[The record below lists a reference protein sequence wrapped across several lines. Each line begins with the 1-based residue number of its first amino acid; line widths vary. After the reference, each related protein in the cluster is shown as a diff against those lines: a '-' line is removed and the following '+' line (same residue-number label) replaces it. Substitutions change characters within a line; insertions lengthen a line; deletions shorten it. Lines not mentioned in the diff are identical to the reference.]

1 MIHEMVFNLSLLTI
15 FFYLSLT
22 EAMALESTPKTNPKQ
37 IISTWEPQLIKTLE
51 PKIQEH
57 FKENRGKVPFLLAI
71 AGIPGS
77 GKTTSSS
84 ILSSVL
90 SNQYGVHNVVLP
102 MDGYHYPLSYLKA
115 LENSADMVY
124 RRGASDT
131 FDAAAFQHDLKRIR
145 DGDGESIIFLP
156 GFDHAVG
163 DPEKGQYKFERSRHD
178 VVICEGLYLFYDEG
192 EWKQTKNLFHYKIFI
207 DADIDR
213 CIDELKERNK
223 CIPGYTPEEIEK
235 RCDEVDRQN
244 ALTVVHSRSSAD
256 EFVTSAN
263 VLKKN

>member
-1 MIHEMVFNLSLLTI
+1 MSSLLTI
-15 FFYLSLT
+15 LFYLSLT
-22 EAMALESTPKTNPKQ
+22 EAMALESTPKTDPKHV
-37 IISTWEPQLIKTLE
+37 ISTWEPQLIKYLE

-57 FKENRGKVPFLLAI
+57 LKENRGKVPFLLAV

-77 GKTTSSS
+77 GKTTSSF

-102 MDGYHYPLSYLKA
+102 MDGYHYPLSYLKSM
-115 LENSADMVY
+115 ENSEDMVY
-124 RRGASDT
+124 RRGAPDT

-163 DPEKGQYKFERSRHD
+163 DPEKDQYKFERSRHD
-178 VVICEGLYLFYDEG
+178 VVVCEGLYLFHDEG
-192 EWKQTKNLFHYKIFI
+192 DWEQTNNLFDCKIFI

-223 CIPGYTPEEIEK
+223 CIPGYTLEELEK

-244 ALTVVHSRSSAD
+244 ALTVMRSRSSAD

-263 VLKKN
+263 LLNKN